1 MSEAGVVLPGAA
13 RAPRSVVATVGTFDG
28 VHLGHQAVLE
38 ELKREA
44 SARGKPSVVVTFDP
58 HPLRI
63 VRPEAAP
70 RLLCT
75 TAEKVALLRASGV
88 DEIAVVQFTRALAA
102 FSPREFV
109 ERVLLAHFGMDH
121 LVIGYDHGFGKDRSG
136 DAGTL
141 QAIGSELNYSVT
153 VVSHS
158 DLDARPISSTRIRL
172 LLSDG
177 DVFDA
182 GRALGRPYSIDG
194 RVVPGDRRGRELG
207 FPTANLDAIAIEKVI
222 PAEGIYAVEV
232 QVGDDPK
239 RLKAVLHLGARPTFP
254 GSRPTVEAYVLDFT
268 GDLYGRNLRVLF
280 LDRVRGIRAF
290 ESTEALVAAM
300 HEDVSAARQVF
311 DRTRS

>member
-1 MSEAGVVLPGAA
+1 MSEAVVVLPGAV
-13 RAPRSVVATVGTFDG
+13 RAPRSAVATVGTFDG

-38 ELKREA
+38 ELKRQA
-44 SARGKPSVVVTFDP
+44 RARGKPSVVVTFDP

-102 FSPREFV
+102 YSPREFV

-141 QAIGSELNYSVT
+141 QAIGSELEYSVT

-177 DVFDA
+177 DVLDA
-182 GRALGRPYSIDG
+182 ARALGRPYSIDG

-222 PAEGIYAVEV
+222 PAEGIYAVQV

-254 GSRPTVEAYVLDFT
+254 GARPTVEAFILDFT
-268 GDLYGRNLRVLF
+268 GDLYGRNLRVHF
-280 LDRVRGIRAF
+280 LERVRGIRAF
-290 ESTEALVAAM
+290 ESTDALIAAM
-300 HEDVSAARQVF
+300 HEDVTAARRVF
-311 DRTRS
+311 DRS

>member
-1 MSEAGVVLPGAA
+1 VSDAGVVLPGAA

-44 SARGKPSVVVTFDP
+44 GARRKPSVVVTFDP

-75 TAEKVALLRASGV
+75 TPEKVALLRASGV
-88 DEIAVVQFTRALAA
+88 DEIAVVPFSRALAA
-102 FSPREFV
+102 YSPREFV

-182 GRALGRPYSIDG
+182 ARALGRPYSIDG

-222 PAEGIYAVEV
+222 PADGIYAVQV

-254 GSRPTVEAYVLDFT
+254 GARPTVEAYILDFT
-268 GDLYGRNLRVLF
+268 GDLYGRNLRVHF